1 MNQKVFKVFNIIYI
15 IKMSIGESDAKYL
28 AKFNTEE
35 ELDNEIERLY
45 KVIKREIPVLT
56 EDIDFF
62 KNARVRGMEKVE
74 IEPSIIDKLQESHTQ
89 TQDDN
94 CDLSTLPGYI
104 NHTYKN
110 ISGWYKED
118 NFCLKVYAIYRHRK
132 HLEKK
137 YKELL
142 NGLNQDFGTNFDE
155 TNFDTMIVKEK
166 IILLYK
172 KSVEML

>member
-1 MNQKVFKVFNIIYI
+1 
-15 IKMSIGESDAKYL
+15 MSETISESDTKYL
-28 AKFNTEE
+28 SRFNTEE

-45 KVIKREIPVLT
+45 KVIRKDIPVLT
-56 EDIDFF
+56 EDIDFY

-74 IEPSIIDKLQESHTQ
+74 IEPSIIDKLQETHTQ
-89 TQDDN
+89 TQEDN
-94 CDLSTLPGYI
+94 SDLSTLPGYI

-110 ISGWYKED
+110 TSGWYKED

-132 HLEKK
+132 RLEKK

>member
-1 MNQKVFKVFNIIYI
+1 
-15 IKMSIGESDAKYL
+15 MSEHICDFLS
-28 AKFNTEE
+28 KFNTEDE
-35 ELDNEIERLY
+35 IDNEIARLY
-45 KVIKREIPVLT
+45 KVIRKDIPRLM
-56 EDIDFF
+56 EDINFY
-62 KNARVRGMEKVE
+62 KNARPRGMEMVE
-74 IEPSIIDKLQESHTQ
+74 INPSIIDKLHPSIIDKLQESHTQ
-89 TQDDN
+89 EEYDF
-94 CDLSTLPGYI
+94 STLPGYI

-132 HLEKK
+132 RLEKK

-172 KSVEML
+172 KLVEML